1 MHLSKQSNAKWSEMS
16 TKDPNYAVK
25 VEQAIAKK
33 YGKETVANPK
43 SQWDD
48 EKEKEYLSQLKNS
61 FSPNTETEDL
71 EKEEVYGVFIPSKL
85 LKEESK
91 RSCPVCNTY
100 SFKSN
105 DDVYMTK
112 FECCFKCYIRWVE
125 GREDRWKTGWRP
137 NK

>member
-1 MHLSKQSNAKWSEMS
+1 MNK
-16 TKDPNYAVK
+16 KDPNYAVK

-33 YGKETVANPK
+33 YGEETVANPK
-43 SQWDD
+43 SKWDND
-48 EKEKEYLSQLKNS
+48 KEKEYLDQLKNAYLADAD
-61 FSPNTETEDL
+61 TEDL
-71 EKEEVYGVFIPSKL
+71 DKEEVYGVFIPSKL

-112 FECCFKCYIRWVE
+112 FDCCHMCYIKWVE
-125 GREDRWKTGWRP
+125 DREDRWTKGWRP

>member
-1 MHLSKQSNAKWSEMS
+1 MNK
-16 TKDPNYAVK
+16 KDPNYAVK

-33 YGKETVANPK
+33 YGEETVVNPK
-43 SQWDD
+43 SHWDND
-48 EKEKEYLSQLKNS
+48 KEKEYLDQLKNAYLADAG
-61 FSPNTETEDL
+61 TEDL
-71 EKEEVYGVFIPSKL
+71 DKEEVYGVFIPSKL

-112 FECCFKCYIRWVE
+112 FDCCHMCYIKWVE
-125 GREDRWKTGWRP
+125 DREDRWTKGWRP

>member
-1 MHLSKQSNAKWSEMS
+1 MS

-33 YGKETVANPK
+33 YGEEAVVNPK
-43 SQWDD
+43 ARWDD
-48 EKEKEYLSQLKNS
+48 EKEKEYLDQLKDAYMADAD
-61 FSPNTETEDL
+61 TEDL
-71 EKEEVYGVFIPSKL
+71 DKEDVYGVFIPSKL

-100 SFKSN
+100 SFKSY

-112 FECCFKCYIRWVE
+112 FECCRKCYTQWVE
-125 GREDRWKTGWRP
+125 HREERWLKGWRP
-137 NK
+137 IK

>member
-1 MHLSKQSNAKWSEMS
+1 MNE
-16 TKDPNYAVK
+16 KDPNYAVK

-33 YGKETVANPK
+33 YGEETVANPK
-43 SQWDD
+43 SKWDD
-48 EKEKEYLSQLKNS
+48 EKEKEYLDQLKDAY
-61 FSPNTETEDL
+61 TADADTEDL
-71 EKEEVYGVFIPSKL
+71 DKEDVYGVFIPSKL

-100 SFKSN
+100 SFKSY

-112 FECCFKCYIRWVE
+112 FECCRNCYTQWVE
-125 GREDRWKTGWRP
+125 HREERWHKGWRP